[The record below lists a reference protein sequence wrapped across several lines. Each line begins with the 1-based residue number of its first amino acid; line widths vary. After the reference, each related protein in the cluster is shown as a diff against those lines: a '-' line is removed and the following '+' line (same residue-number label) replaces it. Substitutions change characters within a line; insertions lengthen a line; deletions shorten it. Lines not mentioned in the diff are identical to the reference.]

1 MRQFSLYIIIL
12 LIALGGSGCGG
23 KTMNKRLTL
32 WRNDKIPYG
41 LNYTR
46 SVIPYLFP
54 DARIINSDD
63 SPIELNAALDDTLNK
78 RAGLFILTP
87 KMRPDEQ
94 EINSIMDFI
103 AKGNHVFISTLEI
116 GSNFQDSL
124 RIETKYSNSKYSSG
138 DSMSF
143 SLEHLGD
150 TSRDYFT
157 YPGRKV
163 DNYFEDYD
171 TAITWIRGY
180 NSNGEPNLIEFDY
193 KGGGSLVLQVA
204 PIAYTNFFLLHKSN
218 AKYLDETMSYL
229 PDSLQTIYWND
240 YYRYHTDG
248 KKNDDNSPNTF
259 SKLRVFMND
268 PILRWVVILL
278 FILFAFVY
286 VFESRRRQRVRAV
299 EPATGNPSVDFVKTV
314 GSLYFQAKDNKDLA
328 IKMSNHFT
336 EYVRGRYMLNVSI
349 QDESFADRLSHKSGF
364 SKDKL
369 NDILHTI
376 RNFNEADS
384 VDDQALLQFDHK
396 LQDFYKQG

>member
-1 MRQFSLYIIIL
+1 MIL
-12 LIALGGSGCGG
+12 MVTLFASGCRN

-41 LNYTR
+41 LSYTR

-54 DARIINSDD
+54 DAVIINSDEN
-63 SPIELNAALDDTLNK
+63 PVELNAALEDSLNK
-78 RAGLFILTP
+78 RAGLVIITP

-103 AKGNHVFISTLEI
+103 AKGNHVFISTLEL
-116 GSNFQDSL
+116 GRNFQDSL
-124 RIETKYSNSKYSSG
+124 RIETKYSDSKYSSG

-157 YPGRKV
+157 YPGRRV
-163 DNYFEDYD
+163 DNYVARYD
-171 TAITWIRGY
+171 SAITWIRGY
-180 NSNGEPNLIEFDY
+180 NGNGEPNLIEFDY
-193 KGGGSLVLQVA
+193 KGGGSLVVQVA

-218 AKYLDETMSYL
+218 TRYLDETLSYL
-229 PDSLQTIYWND
+229 PDSLQTIYWDD

-248 KKNDDNSPNTF
+248 KKNDDNRPNTF
-259 SKLRVFMND
+259 SKLGVFMKD

-278 FILFAFVY
+278 FVLFAFVY
-286 VFESRRRQRVRAV
+286 LFESRRRQRVRVVEAV
-299 EPATGNPSVDFVKTV
+299 TGNPSVDFVKTV

-349 QDESFADRLSHKSGF
+349 QDDSFADRLSHKSGF

-369 NDILHTI
+369 KEILQTI

-384 VDDQALLQFDHK
+384 VDDKALLQFDHK